1 MESKHST
8 KTQVKIQDKLKSK
21 SSTTGSDT
29 HTLFVGDDTG
39 LLKKV
44 SLKVGFEDLIISVPN
59 EQPKRRRKR
68 GPEGEPEELDEIAEE
83 VKNLKEEAV
92 IRQQVLIEM
101 KQTGK
106 TGEQVKDQGIVYLRP
121 SLKGDQQSEY
131 LSYVRGKS
139 NIVHVFDTKTDN
151 VLF

>member
-8 KTQVKIQDKLKSK
+8 KAQTKLQDKVKTK
-21 SSTTGSDT
+21 PSTTGSDT

-44 SLKVGFEDLIISVPN
+44 SLKVGFEDLIISAPN

-68 GPEGEPEELDEIAEE
+68 GPEGEPEESVFIELDEIAEE

-92 IRQQVLIEM
+92 VREQVLIEM

-106 TGEQVKDQGIVYLRP
+106 TGE
-121 SLKGDQQSEY
+121 
-131 LSYVRGKS
+131 
-139 NIVHVFDTKTDN
+139 
-151 VLF
+151 

>member
-1 MESKHST
+1 M
-8 KTQVKIQDKLKSK
+8 
-21 SSTTGSDT
+21 
-29 HTLFVGDDTG
+29 
-39 LLKKV
+39 
-44 SLKVGFEDLIISVPN
+44 
-59 EQPKRRRKR
+59 
-68 GPEGEPEELDEIAEE
+68 
-83 VKNLKEEAV
+83 KEEAV
-92 IRQQVLIEM
+92 IREQVLIEM

-139 NIVHVFDTKTDN
+139 NIVQVFDTKTDN